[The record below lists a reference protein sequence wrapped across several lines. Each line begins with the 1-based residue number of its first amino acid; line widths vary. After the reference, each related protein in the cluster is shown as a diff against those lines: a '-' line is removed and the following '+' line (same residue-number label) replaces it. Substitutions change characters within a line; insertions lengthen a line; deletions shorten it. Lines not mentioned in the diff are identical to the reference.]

1 MANSNSVQ
9 LQQVSTI
16 SFKPL
21 LAIKDFFLVLAA
33 AFSEAKVM
41 EQKSRRNSGNW

>member
-1 MANSNSVQ
+1 MAHSNSVQ
-9 LQQVSTI
+9 FQQNQFF

-21 LAIKDFFLVLAA
+21 IAIKDFFVLLAT

-41 EQKSRRNSGNW
+41 EQKSRRTSGNW